1 MLILPLNCIIE
12 VCPNECRYLQKSEDS
27 IGSLVD
33 KVTGSDEQSDVGTKD
48 ERLVLVQD
56 QFYP

>member
-1 MLILPLNCIIE
+1 M
-12 VCPNECRYLQKSEDS
+12 CPNECRYLQKSEDS